1 MDAHDED
8 ILNLR
13 AAGKSFREIGS
24 MLGISHEAVRKRLKG
39 LEIKDR
45 VSTKA
50 GERKLTVPAKEKE
63 RVSILSSARK
73 SRTSKELMATVNHV
87 STLKT
92 THSPLGGSVNPLET
106 FSERARDSKKGVSRE
121 VSSRVD
127 DMLGAIK
134 GFLEGRGIELYR
146 MGVGTEAYQVKH
158 NGQTIRLYV
167 CRK

>member
-1 MDAHDED
+1 MNSRDQV
-8 ILNLR
+8 ILDLK
-13 AAGKSFREIGS
+13 AEGKSFREIGS

-50 GERKLTVPAKEKE
+50 RERELTVPAKERG
-63 RVSILSSARK
+63 RVSIPSSARE
-73 SRTSKELMATVNHV
+73 SRASGGIKATVNHV
-87 STLKT
+87 STLKIP
-92 THSPLGGSVNPLET
+92 SLPLGGSVNPLET
-106 FSERARDSKKGVSRE
+106 LSERARDSKKGVSRE
-121 VSSRVD
+121 VSSWVD